1 MQIGIC
7 IHMCN
12 CAEIGDGKY
21 PSISIFQNKKPE
33 RIKHIIL

>member
-1 MQIGIC
+1 MQIGVC

-21 PSISIFQNKKPE
+21 PSIFQNKKPE